1 MTFTWG
7 DYSELA
13 DELIQSKKLNLKESR
28 SRSAVSRAYYA
39 AFHTALQFA
48 IDYYPDFEP
57 SNNHAHKV
65 VIEWFESNEP
75 KVGVELNQLLIFR
88 NQCDYDDAVDKLD
101 HISQKSIVLSKKI
114 IDAINRQKISYQF
127 PRK

>member
-7 DYSELA
+7 EYYELA
-13 DELIQSKKLNLKESR
+13 DELIHSKKLNLKESR

-48 IDYYPDFEP
+48 IDYYPDFVP

-88 NQCDYDDAVDKLD
+88 KQCDYDDAVDKLD
-101 HISQKSIVLSKKI
+101 HISQKSIMLSKKI
-114 IDAINRQKISYQF
+114 IEAINRQKISYQF